1 MKNLFTIAVFLLI
14 MVAFSSKSYAQF
26 TTGTPMAP
34 SEGQSVNYILNGM
47 TPNDTYVFGVNQ
59 TEGEYVNGT
68 GEGTLWTISSGSTV
82 TANGQGNATIQWLD
96 GSAGTTFFVWVEITD
111 AEGCITFRYLPVSP
125 VEATPI
131 EEPYS
136 VNYGILAMGTG
147 NAEGI
152 ENESE
157 GTDVEACPAFFGADW
172 SFETLDD
179 QSTHD
184 GSSFIYYRITRS
196 AETTGGDPVTVDA
209 WSITPSLDGSSITTA
224 SNWAYASAPGQQFTA
239 FSLGN
244 AITGISGDVI
254 YIRAQVENTDA
265 GNQTLA
271 VTIDGT
277 GDDEDT
283 TLDQTKT
290 HVEPSASLTVTPV
303 PSVGDFSLS
312 E

>member
-1 MKNLFTIAVFLLI
+1 MKNLFTIAVLLL
-14 MVAFSSKSYAQF
+14 MVAFSSKTFAQAF
-26 TTGTPMAP
+26 VEGIPMAP

-47 TPNDTYVFGVNQ
+47 TNGDTYVFGVNQ
-59 TEGEYVNGT
+59 TEGEYVNGS
-68 GEGTLWTISSGSTV
+68 GEGGLWTISSGSTV
-82 TANGQGNATIQWLD
+82 SNEQGSATIQWLE
-96 GSAGTTFFVWVEITD
+96 GSASTNFFVWIQITD
-111 AEGCITFRYLPVSP
+111 AEGCHTFRHLPVAP
-125 VEATPI
+125 VEATPV
-131 EEPYS
+131 ENPYT

-147 NAEGI
+147 DDNGI
-152 ENESE
+152 ENASE
-157 GTDVEACPAFFGADW
+157 GTEVEACPAFFGTDW

-196 AETTGGDPVTVDA
+196 AETTTGDPVAVDA
-209 WSITPSLDGSSITTA
+209 WSITPSIETGSVTA
-224 SNWAYASAPGQQFTA
+224 TDWGYASASGQTFATFSPGT
-239 FSLGN
+239 

-265 GNQTLA
+265 SNQTLA

-277 GDDEDT
+277 GDDEET

-290 HVEPSASLTVTPV
+290 HVAPAASLTVTPV